1 MIGTGGPMLTIAEAE
16 PVQVV
21 NGGGQLGNICLK
33 FSAIF
38 SGKLSGFTS
47 SSLIRPKLIN
57 NNSADR
63 DQVVNRRATTKEGE
77 PASRDREDGGDWQ
90 AF

>member
-1 MIGTGGPMLTIAEAE
+1 VLTIAEAE

-33 FSAIF
+33 FLAIF
-38 SGKLSGFTS
+38 SGKPPGFTS

-57 NNSADR
+57 NSSADR
-63 DQVVNRRATTKEGE
+63 DKVVNRRATTKEG
-77 PASRDREDGGDWQ
+77 ASAARS
-90 AF
+90 